1 MLNRI
6 LAILNARNTEF
17 VRDRSA
23 LAWSFMLPVF
33 LLVGFSF
40 MFSGDGKPLYK
51 VGILT
56 LVTDKQSETSF
67 STTADGKLLSTRKRQ
82 KALVT
87 NQKTALLIGKTKVK
101 KEPTFRQLKHFSWVN
116 YADLDNAVLKVDQHK
131 IDLLVDFDNRRYW
144 INKTSANGYIVE
156 KLLLAAHP
164 DFKVSQTDGRAVR
177 YIDWVMPG
185 ILGMNMMFSCLFG
198 VGYVIVRYRKN
209 GVLKRF
215 QATPL
220 SAFEFLS
227 AQILSRLIIVM
238 SVTSALFVGSNW
250 LLDFYV
256 LGSWLDLFII
266 ALLGA
271 ASMIALSLVIA
282 ARSHSEELTGGLLNF
297 FSWPMMFLSGV
308 WFSLEGTNPVIQQVA
323 DLLPLTHMLEAARAV
338 ATDGADLSD
347 VSTHLYV
354 LAGMTLGFLSLGSWM
369 FDWGAER

>member
-1 MLNRI
+1 MINRI
-6 LAILNARNTEF
+6 LAIFKARNTEF

-23 LAWSFMLPVF
+23 LAWSFMLPMF

-40 MFSGDGKPLYK
+40 MFSSDGKPLYK

-56 LVTDKQSETSF
+56 DANNSIIESDFK
-67 STTADGKLLSTRKRQ
+67 
-82 KALVT
+82 
-87 NQKTALLIGKTKVK
+87 N
-101 KEPTFRQLKHFSWVN
+101 LKHFSWVEYHN
-116 YADLDNAVLKVDQHK
+116 KENAVLKVDQHK
-131 IDLLVDFDNRRYW
+131 IDLLVDFSTKQYW
-144 INKTSANGYIVE
+144 INNTSANGYIVE
-156 KLLLAAHP
+156 KLLLSIHP
-164 DFKVSQTDGRAVR
+164 KFLASTTDGRAVR

-227 AQILSRLIIVM
+227 AQVLSRLTIVM
-238 SVTSALFVGSNW
+238 TVTSILFIGSNL

-256 LGSWLDLFII
+256 LGSWFDLFII

-271 ASMIALSLVIA
+271 SSMISLSLVIA
-282 ARSHSEELTGGLLNF
+282 ARSQSEELTGGLLNF

-308 WFSLEGTNPVIQQVA
+308 WFSLEGANPVVQKIA
-323 DLLPLTHMLEAARAV
+323 DFLPLTHMLEAARAV
-338 ATDGADLSD
+338 TTDGAGLAD
-347 VSTHLYV
+347 VQSHLFI
-354 LAGMTLGFLSLGSWM
+354 LAAMTIGFLLLGSWM
-369 FDWGAER
+369 FNWGAER

>member
-6 LAILNARNTEF
+6 LAILQARNKEF

-40 MFSGDGKPLYK
+40 MFTGDGQKLYK
-51 VGILT
+51 VGLIETQRLSE
-56 LVTDKQSETSF
+56 TDPVDSKHKKTAIQSEF
-67 STTADGKLLSTRKRQ
+67 L
-82 KALVT
+82 
-87 NQKTALLIGKTKVK
+87 NI
-101 KEPTFRQLKHFSWVN
+101 KHIDYVE
-116 YADLDNAVLKVDQHK
+116 YQDIENAVLKVDQHK
-131 IDLLVDFDNRRYW
+131 IDLLVDFSNHKYW
-144 INKTSANGYIVE
+144 INDTSAKGYIVE
-156 KLLLAAHP
+156 KLLVAQHP
-164 DFKVSQTDGRAVR
+164 DFDPQKTSGRAVR
-177 YIDWVMPG
+177 YVDWVMPG

-220 SAFEFLS
+220 SALEFLT
-227 AQILSRLIIVM
+227 AQVISRLIIVM
-238 SVTSALFVGSNW
+238 SVTSILFVGSYY

-256 LGSWLDLFII
+256 LGSLLDLFII

-271 ASMIALSLVIA
+271 SSMIALGLLIA
-282 ARSHSEELTGGLLNF
+282 SKSHSEELTGGLLNF

-308 WFSLEGTNPVIQQVA
+308 WFSLEGAHPVVQQMA
-323 DLLPLTHMLEAARAV
+323 DVLPLTHLLQAARAV
-338 ATDGADLSD
+338 MTDGATLAD
-347 VSTHLYV
+347 VQNHLYV
-354 LAGMTLGFLSLGSWM
+354 LAAMSGVFLILGSWL